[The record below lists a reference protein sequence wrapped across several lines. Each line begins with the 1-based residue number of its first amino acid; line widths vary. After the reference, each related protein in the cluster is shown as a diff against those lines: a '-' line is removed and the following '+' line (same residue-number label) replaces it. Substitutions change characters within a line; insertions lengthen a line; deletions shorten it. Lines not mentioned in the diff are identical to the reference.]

1 MSPVPKKHSWVPLP
15 TRGSLYAT
23 QLLKDQMRRG
33 REQAAYEQTEP
44 TQSHTGPTQKPAR
57 LRAQGSPSPHIAVL
71 AGHSHVLLG
80 DVNVHVIQGGLL
92 CHMVG
97 TDKV

>member
-1 MSPVPKKHSWVPLP
+1 MSRVPKKHLP
-15 TRGSLYAT
+15 GLSPQPSSLGTRQGG
-23 QLLKDQMRRG
+23 G

-44 TQSHTGPTQKPAR
+44 TRSHTGPRNQAR
-57 LRAQGSPSPHIAVL
+57 LKAQGSSSPHIAVL
-71 AGHSHVLLG
+71 AGHGHVLLG

-92 CHMVG
+92 CHVVG